1 MVLALSLKSMW
12 NLMNVIQV
20 LAYVRFFSGWPA
32 MMMEVFKYMD
42 DAITLKPVSD
52 PIFEYGQSQFEK
64 ANATLTDEGMKNM
77 GVQDS
82 TLIKSLGLFFV
93 VILVL
98 LFFVLIYFVVK
109 SSKNEKSLA
118 YKVKVKLEKKLFY
131 SSFLRYL
138 IVSNLK
144 LNFTTWAFLISKWS
158 FESFKEGA

>member
-52 PIFEYGQSQFEK
+52 HIFEYGQSQFEK

-82 TLIKSLGLFFV
+82 TFM
-93 VILVL
+93 
-98 LFFVLIYFVVK
+98 
-109 SSKNEKSLA
+109 
-118 YKVKVKLEKKLFY
+118 
-131 SSFLRYL
+131 
-138 IVSNLK
+138 
-144 LNFTTWAFLISKWS
+144 
-158 FESFKEGA
+158 